1 MDLGPIQASLKKKKC
16 EQNGLRESIFEED
29 RLKQP
34 FQIRLCLDFLLFP
47 LKPRIS
53 LLVYQRLNPRLFF
66 IAEDSRTPRRDVLA
80 EQNPT
85 AG

>member
-1 MDLGPIQASLKKKKC
+1 MDLGPIQARWKKKC

-34 FQIRLCLDFLLFP
+34 LQMRLRLDFLLFT

-66 IAEDSRTPRRDVLA
+66 IAEDSCKPWRDVLT